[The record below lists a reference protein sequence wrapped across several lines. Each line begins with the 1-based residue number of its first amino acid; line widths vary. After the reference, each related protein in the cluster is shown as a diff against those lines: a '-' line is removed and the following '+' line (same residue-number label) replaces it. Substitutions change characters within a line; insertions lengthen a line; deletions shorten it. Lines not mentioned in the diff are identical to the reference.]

1 MKLRFWRLLNCCT
14 PISDHT
20 PDVIPTDCKKIAGYT
35 VLPLFSMVFLFNP
48 TGTKI
53 APTISGSSS
62 RFQVHDLESSP
73 LTLNGQ
79 PLDLLTSP
87 PDIQDECR

>member
-1 MKLRFWRLLNCCT
+1 
-14 PISDHT
+14 
-20 PDVIPTDCKKIAGYT
+20 
-35 VLPLFSMVFLFNP
+35 MVFLFNP

-79 PLDLLTSP
+79 PLDLLTSL